1 MTFSSPSILNLDLKI
16 SGIIDSFEDT
26 STRTIVQV
34 RADVEARAIARAI
47 ASGAD
52 PHRVAIV
59 ESEVIPIAYTSGRC
73 RFYVKAAG
81 DWSGVASP
89 SWSEVDD
96 PLRVE
101 TSTGETASR
110 PQIVPSAAASAV
122 VAPVMLTASDILEY
136 EPRIKRREW
145 LLSEVDLEWIAD
157 GCYVLGCGGGG
168 SPLHTF
174 LELRELVR
182 SGETVRVIDFS
193 SVTSNALVGW
203 GGGMGSPEVSSERLL
218 GNESVFSLHERNV
231 MPDVMVIRYQEASTE
246 LWSLM
251 GVM

>member
-1 MTFSSPSILNLDLKI
+1 LILNLDLKI
-16 SGIIDSFEDT
+16 SGIVDSFEDT

-89 SWSEVDD
+89 SWPEVDD

-101 TSTGETASR
+101 ASTGETASR
-110 PQIVPSAAASAV
+110 PQIVASAAASAV
-122 VAPVMLTASDILEY
+122 VAPVMRTASDILEY
-136 EPRIKRREW
+136 EPRIQRREW

-193 SVTSNALVGW
+193 SVTSDALIGW

-218 GNESVFSLHERNV
+218 GNESVFSLHERSV
-231 MPDVMVIRYQEASTE
+231 MPDVMDIRYQEASMK
-246 LWSLM
+246 LWSLI